1 MYSARKINELQ
12 TQIMV
17 FIIEWG
23 DIHKKPIPIRIV
35 IDKMESEG
43 VSESRTV
50 RAFRGLV
57 KKRYLRKSHDRSS
70 RSSYVRLRG
79 V

>member
-1 MYSARKINELQ
+1 MYSTRKLSDLQ
-12 TQIMV
+12 VQIMSFV
-17 FIIEWG
+17 IEWG

-35 IDKMESEG
+35 IDTMGSQG
-43 VSESRTV
+43 HNESRTV

-57 KKRYLRKSHDRSS
+57 KKRYLRKAHDRSS
-70 RSSYVRLRG
+70 RSSYVRLRS

>member
-1 MYSARKINELQ
+1 MYPAKINELQ
-12 TQIMV
+12 IEIMT
-17 FIIEWG
+17 FIIDWG

-35 IDKMESEG
+35 IDTMESKG
-43 VSESRTV
+43 FNESRTV

-57 KKRYLRKSHDRSS
+57 KKNYLRKSNDRCS

-79 V
+79 I